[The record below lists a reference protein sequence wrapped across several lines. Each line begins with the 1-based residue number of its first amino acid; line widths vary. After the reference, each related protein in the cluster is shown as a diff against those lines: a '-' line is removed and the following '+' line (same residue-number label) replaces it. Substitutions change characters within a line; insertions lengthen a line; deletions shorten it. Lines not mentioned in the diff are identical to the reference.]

1 MTKYINLSDKRDTK
15 NITALQRI
23 PAGIQE
29 EHSTSEELKMKVG
42 KMSQFFKLSI
52 NKWYTVSRKEDIRY

>member
-52 NKWYTVSRKEDIRY
+52 NK